1 MVSSELSAPERPD
14 CEIVEPLSV
23 SYGRRATKAI
33 ALAGHPLVSQDAL
46 LRTSSSFSVESMR
59 ITTDD
64 A

>member
-1 MVSSELSAPERPD
+1 MVSSELSALERPD
-14 CEIVEPLSV
+14 CETVEPLLA

-33 ALAGHPLVSQDAL
+33 ALADLPLASQDAL
-46 LRTSSSFSVESMR
+46 LQTSSSFSVEFMR

>member
-14 CEIVEPLSV
+14 CETVEPLSA
-23 SYGRRATKAI
+23 SYGRRATKAK
-33 ALAGHPLVSQDAL
+33 ALAGPPLVSQGAL
-46 LRTSSSFSVESMR
+46 LRTSFSFIVEFMR